1 MDDRPAS
8 DDRPLD
14 AVTGAFGYTGRA
26 IAERLLASGRAVRTL
41 TNHRSDTD
49 PLAHRI
55 HVAPLAF
62 DDQDALTASLTGVD
76 TLFNTYW
83 VRFERG
89 AVTFDR
95 AVESSRTLFS
105 AARSAGVRRIVH
117 VSIVNADESSS
128 LPYFAGKGC
137 VERALRESGIE
148 FSIVRPTVICGDR
161 DVLIHNIAWLL
172 RHLPAFGIAGD
183 GTYPIQPVI
192 VDDVARIALE
202 TSTRPSGTVVDAVGP
217 ETFTFEELVRR
228 IRDEVHGPAR
238 IVHLPGWA
246 VLAGSRVL
254 GGLVGDVILTADE
267 LRGLER
273 GLLVSDDA
281 PKGMVRLSEWLHE
294 HRDQVGRRYA
304 NELRRH
310 FAA

>member
-1 MDDRPAS
+1 MDDRPATG
-8 DDRPLD
+8 DRPLD

-26 IAERLLASGRAVRTL
+26 IAERLLETGRRVRTL
-41 TNHRSDTD
+41 T
-49 PLAHRI
+49 
-55 HVAPLAF
+55 
-62 DDQDALTASLTGVD
+62 ASLDGVD

-83 VRFERG
+83 LRFERG
-89 AVTFDR
+89 AATFDR
-95 AVESSRTLFS
+95 AVESSRTLFL
-105 AARSAGVRRIVH
+105 AARAAGVRRIVH

-128 LPYFAGKGC
+128 LPYFAGKGR
-137 VERALRESGIE
+137 VERALRESGIQ
-148 FSIVRPTVICGDR
+148 FAIVRPTVICGDR

-183 GTYPIQPVI
+183 GRYPIQPVI

-202 TSTRPSGTVVDAVGP
+202 ASTRPSGTVVDAVGP
-217 ETFTFEELVRR
+217 ETFTFEELVRC

-246 VLAGSRVL
+246 VLAGSTLL
-254 GGLVGDVILTADE
+254 GRLVGDVILTPDE

-273 GLLVSDDA
+273 GLLVSDG
-281 PKGMVRLSEWLHE
+281 PPRGMVRLSDWLHA
-294 HRDQVGRRYA
+294 HRNELGRRYA

-310 FAA
+310 FAT